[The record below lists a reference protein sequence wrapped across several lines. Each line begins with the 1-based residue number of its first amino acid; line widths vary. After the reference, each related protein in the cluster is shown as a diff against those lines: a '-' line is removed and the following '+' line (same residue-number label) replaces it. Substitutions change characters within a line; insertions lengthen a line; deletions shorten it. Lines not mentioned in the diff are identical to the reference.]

1 MIREE
6 QPMQAQE
13 RRRSAR
19 WAPWWVYLIAIVVT
33 NQVRT
38 RWLVPE
44 ELATWLDVVI
54 GLGSIAL
61 VVALVTVVYR
71 VTRT

>member
-1 MIREE
+1 
-6 QPMQAQE
+6 MQAQE

-19 WAPWWVYLIAIVVT
+19 WAPWWLYGVALVVA

-38 RWLVPE
+38 RWLVPDD
-44 ELATWLDVVI
+44 LATWLDVVI
-54 GLGSIAL
+54 GLGSMAL
-61 VVALVTVVYR
+61 VAVLVTAAWR

>member
-1 MIREE
+1 
-6 QPMQAQE
+6 MQAQE

-19 WAPWWVYLIAIVVT
+19 WAPWWLYVIAIVVT

-38 RWLVPE
+38 RWLMPE

-54 GLGSIAL
+54 GVGSMAL
-61 VVALVTVVYR
+61 VAALVTAVWR
-71 VTRT
+71 LTRA

>member
-1 MIREE
+1 ME
-6 QPMQAQE
+6 AQE

-44 ELATWLDVVI
+44 EAATWLEVVI